1 MDQTRGLK
9 QLKQDHKMMNK
20 TNNMLQYLFVA
31 FLALTF
37 TLAYSPAFAQEV
49 DPEEVQTIYIHS
61 RGLQRVGNTFESI
74 WLIDNQTVMVP
85 LKNTF
90 EFDILHR
97 FGTIK
102 NGYSDFWGLYAPS
115 NIRMGFGY
123 TPINNLMIGAGI
135 TKDRLLWDFS
145 VKYALLKERGGQG
158 APVSVTYFGN
168 IAVDTRDKSNFVYD
182 TDRLSYFHQLM
193 VARKLTRDFSAQVSL
208 NYSHFNSVEAFLDDA
223 GDRQKIMNNDHFSFS
238 LLGRYKI
245 SDAFSFIA
253 NYDQPITQ
261 HFRNNPNPNI
271 SFGVE
276 IATPLHAFQV
286 FLGNYR
292 WMVPQY
298 NNVLNQNN
306 YADGA
311 FLLGFNI
318 TRLLDMQ
325 EESMKEML
333 FKRKHKQ
340 DKEK

>member
-1 MDQTRGLK
+1 MTTMK
-9 QLKQDHKMMNK
+9 VSVK
-20 TNNMLQYLFVA
+20 YFVA
-31 FLALTF
+31 GLLTAILALAF
-37 TLAYSPAFAQEV
+37 VPASAQDV

-85 LKNTF
+85 LKKTF

-102 NGYSDFWGLYAPS
+102 NGYSDLWGFYAPS

-123 TPINNLMIGAGI
+123 TPINNLMVGLGL
-135 TKDRLLWDFS
+135 TKDRMLWDFNL
-145 VKYALLKERGGQG
+145 KYALLKEKGGEG
-158 APVSVTYFGN
+158 FPVSVTYFGN
-168 IAVDTRDKSNFVYD
+168 VAVETRDKANYVYD

-193 VARKLTRDFSAQVSL
+193 VARKITRDFSAQASI
-208 NYSHFNSVEAFLDDA
+208 NFSHFNAVEAVLDA
-223 GDRQKIMNNDHFSFS
+223 EGDKQKLMNNDHFSFS

-253 NYDQPITQ
+253 NYDQPITK
-261 HFRNNPNPNI
+261 HRRNNPNPNI

-276 IATPLHAFQV
+276 LATPLHAFQV
-286 FLGNYR
+286 FVGNYR

-306 YADGA
+306 YTDGA
-311 FLLGFNI
+311 MLIGFNI
-318 TRLLDMQ
+318 TRLLDVQ
-325 EESMKEML
+325 EENMADMM
-333 FKRKHKQ
+333 FKRKNK
-340 DKEK
+340 KEKEK

>member
-1 MDQTRGLK
+1 MKRAK
-9 QLKQDHKMMNK
+9 QSATSFAVVLS
-20 TNNMLQYLFVA
+20 A
-31 FLALTF
+31 AL
-37 TLAYSPAFAQEV
+37 LIGAYQPAYSQKSSQ
-49 DPEEVQTIYIHS
+49 EEVQTLYIHS

-74 WLIDNQTVMVP
+74 WLIDNQTVIVP
-85 LKNTF
+85 LKKTF

-115 NIRMGFGY
+115 NIRLGFGY
-123 TPINNLMIGAGI
+123 TPINNLMVGFGF

-145 VKYALLKERGGQG
+145 AKYAILKENRGEG

-168 IAVDTRDKSNFVYD
+168 IAIDTRDKSNFVHAS
-182 TDRLSYFHQLM
+182 DRYTYFHQLM
-193 VARKLTRDFSAQVSL
+193 VARKVTRDFSAQASINL
-208 NYSHFNSVEAFLDDA
+208 SHFNAVPGFRDDDGA
-223 GDRQKIMNNDHFSFS
+223 KQKLMNNDHFSFS

-245 SDAFSFIA
+245 SDAFAFIA
-253 NYDQPITQ
+253 NYDQPITK
-261 HFRNNPNPNI
+261 HRRNNPNPNV

-276 IATPLHAFQV
+276 LATPLHAFQV

-306 YADGA
+306 YEDGA
-311 FLLGFNI
+311 FLIGFNI

-325 EESMKEML
+325 EENLFDMM
-333 FKRKHKQ
+333 FKRKDK
-340 DKEK
+340 KEKE